1 MAKEIA
7 RGQLWLLQFPKPD
20 HRRPVLV
27 LSRGSLL
34 EVLHTATVVHVTS
47 TRRGSPTEVEV
58 GVDEGLKNPSCVNL
72 ANIFTVRQSALRRYV
87 GSLPADKM
95 RAVCRALLVACGC
108 E

>member
-34 EVLHTATVVHVTS
+34 EVLHTATVAHVTS

-72 ANIFTVRQSALRRYV
+72 ANIFTVRQSDLRRYV